1 MRIRAHIRETKHM
14 TITELIAIIF
24 FALAFAG
31 FLTAAQEIGKAILL
45 DDEGN
50 QVDSDKAD
58 DRQIRF
64 TMADKKACQREVST
78 SRTANNDAK
87 TEEPA

>member
-1 MRIRAHIRETKHM
+1 M

-24 FALAFAG
+24 FLAFAG
-31 FLTAAQEIGKAILL
+31 FLTAAQEIGKAILKAILL

-58 DRQIRF
+58 DRQIHF
-64 TMADKKACQREVST
+64 TKADKKACQREVIT
-78 SRTANNDAK
+78 SGTTNTKDTK
-87 TEEPA
+87 TEKPA